1 MDGCEFA
8 KFPTTPVYFPFA
20 PGDTIWVIDE
30 KPDGE
35 WVPVQTTVVLVAAS
49 TRNRTVTTSNGMIL
63 DLVDEDG
70 WFFTEKSAR
79 VFCDNRNDLLNTKHN
94 P

>member
-8 KFPTTPVYFPFA
+8 KFPVTPVYFPFA

-35 WVPVQTTVVLVAAS
+35 CVPVQVTVVLVAAS
-49 TRNRTVTTSNGMIL
+49 VRNKTITTSNGMIL
-63 DLVDEDG
+63 DLDEDR
-70 WFFTEKSAR
+70 WFFTEKSAKTL
-79 VFCDNRNDLLNTKHN
+79 CNNRNDWLHTKHN